1 VRFGLGTDVGAG
13 TGLSVLKEGLVGY
26 QGQMVTSEPIR
37 LTPSHVLWL
46 ATQAGADVLGLGD
59 TVGDLTPGRAADLV
73 LLRPREG
80 STLAATLARCDSAE
94 QALGALIT
102 LAREESVA
110 GTWVGGDR
118 VHERM

>member
-1 VRFGLGTDVGAG
+1 MA
-13 TGLSVLKEGLVGY
+13 Y
-26 QGQMVTSEPIR
+26 QGQMVASEPIR
-37 LTPSHVLWL
+37 LMPAHLLWL
-46 ATQAGADVLGLGD
+46 ATRAGAGVLGLGD

-73 LLRPREG
+73 LLRALDG
-80 STLAATLARCDSAE
+80 STLAATLARAESAE

-118 VHERM
+118 VHGRM